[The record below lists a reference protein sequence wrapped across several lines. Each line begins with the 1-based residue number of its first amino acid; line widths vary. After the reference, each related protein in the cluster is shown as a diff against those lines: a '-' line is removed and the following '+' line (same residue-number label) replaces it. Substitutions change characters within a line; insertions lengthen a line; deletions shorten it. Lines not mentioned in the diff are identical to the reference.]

1 MRVKYYTESEEA
13 TIISETPNSIGEIP
27 VVVLYNNR
35 SWTHG
40 IGISDIADVADIQR
54 SIYSDYSEIAQLV
67 KLSNHPTLVKTH
79 GTEASAGAG
88 AIITMDDNLP
98 GDLKPYLL
106 TPSGQNISTLLDTID
121 RKVVAIEKMTHLDS
135 VSGQKTARSGVAL
148 MIEQKA
154 LASLLAD
161 KANNLAL
168 AEEQIWRL
176 WCLWEGTAW
185 DGNVEYPDSFD
196 TRDRTADLQNLKLA
210 MEIGVTDS
218 ELLKVVQAGVAR
230 ALVEDPEILMQVLEN
245 INNTSE
251 SQLPAEE

>member
-1 MRVKYYTESEEA
+1 
-13 TIISETPNSIGEIP
+13 
-27 VVVLYNNR
+27 
-35 SWTHG
+35 
-40 IGISDIADVADIQR
+40 
-54 SIYSDYSEIAQLV
+54 
-67 KLSNHPTLVKTH
+67 
-79 GTEASAGAG
+79 
-88 AIITMDDNLP
+88 MDDNLD
-98 GDLKPYLL
+98 GNLKPYLL
-106 TPSGQNISTLLDTID
+106 TPSGQNIGTLLDTID

-135 VSGQKTARSGVAL
+135 VSGQKTARSGVAM

-210 MEIGVTDS
+210 MEIGVTNP
-218 ELLKVVQAGVAR
+218 ELQKHIQAGIAR
-230 ALVEDPEILMQVLEN
+230 ALVEDTDQLTEVLN
-245 INNTSE
+245 SISE
-251 SQLPAEE
+251 FEPHVMISPTGEAEVADSQAEHLALGEAGYKHEGE